1 METEIGQSIEKA
13 ARFLRQGE
21 VVGIPT
27 ETVYGLAASAFN
39 IDAVTKIFEVKGRP
53 TFNPLIVHVADLA
66 DLPRLA
72 QNISPLIFRLA
83 ATFWPGPLTIVLD
96 KKDVVPD
103 LVTGGGDTVAVRMP
117 DHPMALEL
125 ISLAGPLAAPSANP
139 FGYISPVS
147 AEHVKNQ
154 LEGKIPYILDG
165 GDCKVGVESTV
176 VMADDDGIIVLRYGG
191 ITIEA
196 LREVVPDI
204 KIQINQSSDLKSP
217 GQLKSHYSPRTK
229 LLLGDVNELSKH
241 HADKKLG
248 ILTFIPAE
256 SKQKGHIYVS
266 LSETGNMVEAA
277 KCLFTTLRSIDN
289 TGVDL
294 IICERVPDYGLGLAI
309 NDRLERAAADH
320 T

>member
-1 METEIGQSIEKA
+1 MS
-13 ARFLRQGE
+13 QGE

-83 ATFWPGPLTIVLD
+83 ATFWPGPLTFVLD

-103 LVTGGGDTVAVRMP
+103 LVTGGGDTIAVRMP

-139 FGYISPVS
+139 FGYISPVC

-154 LEGKIPYILDG
+154 LQGKIPYILDG

-248 ILTFIPAE
+248 ILTFIPSA
-256 SKQKGHIYVS
+256 SALPGNVCVS
-266 LSETGNMVEAA
+266 LTAKGNMSEAA
-277 KCLFTTLRSIDN
+277 KCLFTSLRILDN
-289 TGVDL
+289 AEVDL
-294 IICERVPDYGLGLAI
+294 IICERVPDHGLGLAI
-309 NDRLERAAADH
+309 NDRLERAAADYH
-320 T
+320 